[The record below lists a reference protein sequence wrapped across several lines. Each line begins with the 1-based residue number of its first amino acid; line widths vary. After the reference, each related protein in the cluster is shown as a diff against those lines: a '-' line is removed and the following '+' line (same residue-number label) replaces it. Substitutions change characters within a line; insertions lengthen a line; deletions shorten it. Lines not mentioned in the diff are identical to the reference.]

1 MQLCH
6 HHSNMPKTNRR
17 SSGPRSAPYSL
28 PPSHSALT
36 SKPRPSTK
44 PKATSTPAE
53 SQKAFSLPAHL
64 SVSLPG
70 EETESVPVYDTCD
83 TVREAITS
91 LLSPRADPATSYVRQ
106 SYTKKALA
114 EYMGDIT
121 SQSLQRFRDH
131 EGNGEMSGAEM
142 KAYYLGYVFFEKL
155 RIHEGR
161 PKTEARIA
169 AEAEFGGR
177 GRELRD
183 PTRKRGGT
191 RGIWVRPGEDPNDFL
206 TAEEKAQGL
215 SYRERPPTKSVKA
228 NPGRKGG
235 KKK

>member
-1 MQLCH
+1 
-6 HHSNMPKTNRR
+6 
-17 SSGPRSAPYSL
+17 
-28 PPSHSALT
+28 
-36 SKPRPSTK
+36 
-44 PKATSTPAE
+44 
-53 SQKAFSLPAHL
+53 
-64 SVSLPG
+64 
-70 EETESVPVYDTCD
+70 
-83 TVREAITS
+83 
-91 LLSPRADPATSYVRQ
+91 
-106 SYTKKALA
+106 
-114 EYMGDIT
+114 MGDIT

-155 RIHEGR
+155 RVHEGR

-169 AEAEFGGR
+169 AETEFGDR

-191 RGIWVRPGEDPNDFL
+191 RGIWVRPGENPNDFL

-215 SYRERPPTKSVKA
+215 SYRERPPTKVAKA
-228 NPGRKGG
+228 NPGAKGG

>member
-1 MQLCH
+1 
-6 HHSNMPKTNRR
+6 MPKTARR
-17 SSGPRSAPYSL
+17 SSGPRSAPYPL
-28 PPSHSALT
+28 PTSHATST
-36 SKPRPSTK
+36 SKPKPSQK
-44 PKATSTPAE
+44 PKANSKPAA
-53 SQKAFSLPAHL
+53 SHKASSLPAHL
-64 SVSLPG
+64 SISLPG

-83 TVREAITS
+83 AVREAITS
-91 LLSPRADPATSYVRQ
+91 ILSPPADPATSYVREL
-106 SYTKKALA
+106 YTKKALA

-155 RIHEGR
+155 RVHEGR
-161 PKTEARIA
+161 PKNEARIA
-169 AEAEFGGR
+169 AESEFGDR

-191 RGIWVRPGEDPNDFL
+191 RGIWVRSGENPNDFL

-215 SYRERPPTKSVKA
+215 SYRERPLTKGIKVNQGTK
-228 NPGRKGG
+228 GRKN
-235 KKK
+235 K